1 MRSHSYFIIA
11 AVLALSGCGASTNP
25 FPLAPTAPTL
35 SGSVNSATG
44 PVAGTQIT
52 LYLAGD
58 TGPRSG
64 ATVLGHATS
73 DSAGSFRVHYTRP
86 SSGVVYAVATG
97 GSTGGHAAN
106 SAIGLMGIAGR
117 NGHYA
122 SALTINE
129 FTTVADEFA
138 LAQFADPSGSGVG
151 AAATNDVGIGN
162 AARLALTNL
171 ATTAG
176 TPAAFWPA
184 PSQCTGG
191 RSEPA
196 NCDGLERLNAL
207 ANALS
212 LCTTSASSSECK
224 ELFTLTRRAGTT
236 LAAIHA
242 IVLNPSRNVAK
253 LFALSK
259 RKHTYGP
266 ALDAPPAAWFLAL
279 KYVGNGHEFD
289 GPGAMA
295 FDAAGNA
302 WAGNNYTFQTDHSVP
317 TCGGKEV
324 IELTPVGNDAA
335 GAPFSGGG
343 VDGVGWGTTFDAN
356 HNLWVGNFGFY
367 GKGCTHKPAANS
379 VSEFD
384 PSGHPLSPKGTGFT
398 QGTIDAPQATTFDQD
413 NNLWIA
419 SYSTTTI
426 TEYPNAD
433 PSKARL
439 LRHTGVDRPF
449 SIAIDARKNVWITSF
464 GNDAVVAIGQ
474 DGHPLPGSPFTAG
487 GIKRPLGDAFDS
499 RGNLWVS
506 NSTASTVSAL
516 DASGTPLAGSAFTGG
531 GVKLPWG
538 IAVDGN
544 DNVWVADFSGA
555 RPRLSELCGV
565 RHVGC
570 AQTGVPISPHRGFA
584 SKLLQRLTGVSIDA
598 SGNVWVCDNW
608 LPIPVQTNPGGDA
621 LVEFVGIGGPVKMP
635 LLGLPKQP

>member
-1 MRSHSYFIIA
+1 M
-11 AVLALSGCGASTNP
+11 
-25 FPLAPTAPTL
+25 L

-44 PVAGTQIT
+44 PVTGAQIM

-58 TGPRSG
+58 TGPGSD
-64 ATVLGHATS
+64 ATVLGRAAS
-73 DSAGSFRVHYTRP
+73 DSAGRFHVHYARP
-86 SSGVVYAVATG
+86 SSGVVYALAIG
-97 GSTGGHAAN
+97 GNTGGHAAN

-117 NGHYA
+117 NGRYA
-122 SALTINE
+122 SALTIDE

-138 LAQFADPSGSGVG
+138 LAQFVDPSGSGVG
-151 AAATNDVGIGN
+151 AAATNGVGIGN

-184 PSQCTGG
+184 ASQCTGR
-191 RSEPA
+191 RSPD

-207 ANALS
+207 ANTLS
-212 LCTTSASSSECK
+212 LCTTSASPRECK
-224 ELFTLTRRAGTT
+224 ELFTLTRRSGTT

-295 FDAAGNA
+295 FDAAGNV

-324 IELTPVGNDAA
+324 IALTPVGNDAA

-343 VDGVGWGTTFDAN
+343 VDGVGWGTAFDAN
-356 HNLWVGNFGFY
+356 HNLWVGNFGFN
-367 GKGCTHKPAANS
+367 GVGCTHKPAANS

-384 PSGHPLSPKGTGFT
+384 PSGHPLSPKGTGYT

-419 SYSTTTI
+419 SYGTTTI

-439 LRHTGVDRPF
+439 LRHIGVDRPF
-449 SIAIDARKNVWITSF
+449 AIAIDAHKDLWITSF
-464 GNDAVVAIGQ
+464 ANDAVVAIGQ
-474 DGHPLPGSPFTAG
+474 NGRPLPGSPYTAG

-506 NSTASTVSAL
+506 NSTASTASTVSAL
-516 DASGTPLAGSAFTGG
+516 DTSGTPLAGSPFTGG

-565 RHVGC
+565 RRVGC
-570 AQTGVPISPHRGFA
+570 AETGAPISSHHGFA

-598 SGNVWVCDNW
+598 SGDVWVCNNW

-635 LLGLPKQP
+635 MFGLPKQP

>member
-1 MRSHSYFIIA
+1 M
-11 AVLALSGCGASTNP
+11 
-25 FPLAPTAPTL
+25 L
-35 SGSVNSATG
+35 SGSVDSAAG
-44 PVAGTQIT
+44 PVAGGQIT

-58 TGPRSG
+58 TGPHTG
-64 ATVLGHATS
+64 ATLLGHATT
-73 DSAGSFRVHYTRP
+73 DSAGSFHVQYARP
-86 SSGVVYAVATG
+86 SSGIVYAVAIG
-97 GSTGGHAAN
+97 GRTGGHSAN
-106 SAIGLMGIAGR
+106 SAIGLMGIAGS
-117 NGHYA
+117 NGDYA
-122 SALTINE
+122 KALTINE

-138 LAQFADPSGSGVG
+138 LAQFADPLGTGVG
-151 AAATNDVGIGN
+151 AAATNRVGIEN
-162 AARLALTNL
+162 AVRLALTNM

-176 TPAAFWPA
+176 MPAAFWPLA
-184 PSQCTGG
+184 SQCTGA
-191 RSEPA
+191 RSEPD

-212 LCTTSASSSECK
+212 LCTTSESSSDCK
-224 ELFTLTRRAGTT
+224 ELFNLTRRAGTT

-259 RKHTYGP
+259 RHHTYSP
-266 ALDAPPAAWFLAL
+266 ALGTPPAAWFVAL

-289 GPGAMA
+289 GPGAIA
-295 FDAAGNA
+295 FDVAGNA
-302 WAGNNYTFQTDHSVP
+302 WAGNNYTFQADHSIP

-324 IELTPVGNDAA
+324 IELTPVGNDAK

-343 VDGVGWGTTFDAN
+343 VDGVGWGTAFDAN
-356 HNLWVGNFGFY
+356 HNVWVGNFGFF

-384 PSGHPLSPKGTGFT
+384 PSGHWLSPGGTGFT
-398 QGTIDAPQATTFDQD
+398 EGTIDAPQATTFDQD

-419 SYSTTTI
+419 NYGTTTI
-426 TEYPNAD
+426 TEYPNGD

-439 LRHTGVDRPF
+439 LQHTGVNRPF
-449 SIAIDARKNVWITSF
+449 SIAIDAHKDVWVTSF
-464 GNDAVVAIGQ
+464 ANDAVVAIGQ
-474 DGHPLPGSPFTAG
+474 NGRPLPGSPYTAG
-487 GIKRPLGDAFDS
+487 GIKHPLGNAFDS

-506 NSTASTVSAL
+506 DSTASTVSAL
-516 DASGTPLAGSAFTGG
+516 DASGTPLAGSPFTGG

-555 RPRLSELCGV
+555 RPRLSELCGI
-565 RHVGC
+565 RHAGC
-570 AQTGVPISPHRGFA
+570 AQTGAPISPPHGFA

-598 SGNVWVCDNW
+598 SGNVWVCNNW

-621 LVEFVGIGGPVKMP
+621 LVEFVGIGGPVKTPM
-635 LLGLPKQP
+635 LGLPKQP